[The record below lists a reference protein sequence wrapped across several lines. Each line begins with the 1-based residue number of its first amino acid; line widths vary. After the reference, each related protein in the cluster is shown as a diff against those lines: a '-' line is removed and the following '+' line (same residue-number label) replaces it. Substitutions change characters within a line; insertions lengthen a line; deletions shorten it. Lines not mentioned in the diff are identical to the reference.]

1 MLPGVLMGGRIHV
14 TSRSLL
20 LAATSATALFVL
32 SPAYADT
39 VWDFGTF
46 PGVLGTTQA
55 YTGVG
60 GPGVITASGFG
71 PIGNPVTLFGKQGA
85 GDERGLGLTN
95 DPTPNEDEIT
105 AGSFI
110 QLDLAQV
117 SLVSLNISFQAG
129 STTGTDAWR
138 VVGTNTPGTL
148 LGGTTLGTC
157 NAAVM
162 SNCEGP
168 FNFANGG
175 SFHFLDITADS
186 GNILLAQTDAVTV
199 PSPIVGA
206 GLPGLIAACA
216 GLLGLARYRRRRQQI
231 A

>member
-1 MLPGVLMGGRIHV
+1 M
-14 TSRSLL
+14 
-20 LAATSATALFVL
+20 
-32 SPAYADT
+32 
-39 VWDFGTF
+39 
-46 PGVLGTTQA
+46 LGTTQN

-71 PIGNPVTLFGKQGA
+71 PIGNPVNLFGKQGA
-85 GDERGLGLTN
+85 GDERGLGLVN
-95 DPTPNEDEIT
+95 DPTPNEFEIT

-117 SLVSLNISFQAG
+117 QFADGNLNLSFQAG

-138 VVGTNTPGTL
+138 VVGTNTPGSL
-148 LGGTTLGTC
+148 LGGTNLGSC

-162 SNCEGP
+162 SNCESL

-175 SFHFLDITADS
+175 SFRFVDVTADA
-186 GNILLAQTDAVTV
+186 GNILLAEADAVTV
-199 PSPIVGA
+199 PGPIVGA
-206 GLPGLIAACA
+206 GLPGVIAACA
-216 GLLGLARYRRRRQQI
+216 GLLGPARYRRRRGQI